1 MRTKTK
7 VEVEFP
13 DDPMMEQLH
22 SIRREI
28 AEELRNLSPQ
38 EKVVKIRRTVR
49 AYLRKKGYD
58 LKDRGDGTF
67 GLVKKDR
74 D

>member
-13 DDPMMEQLH
+13 GDPMMKQLH

-28 AEELRNLSPQ
+28 ADELRDLSPQ
-38 EKVVKIRRTVR
+38 EKVVKIRRNVR
-49 AYLRKKGYD
+49 AYLRKRGYD

-67 GLVKKDR
+67 GLVKKDK